1 MEISSSSLFTTST
14 RCYVPSSDMVLLK
27 KVGVSQS
34 YQGSGVSMFVNK
46 SRYQPSL
53 SQSLALKHKK
63 YPFQVLCSQ
72 KKEIPIVE
80 ARSHSNRCTQIL
92 IYIDANVIVWS
103 MDEIYDT
110 LAERIVPTAASGTN
124 TSATHI
130 VGLAGPPGAGK
141 TTIASEIVKRV
152 NKLWPQKSCSLDS
165 QVEPP
170 EIAVVLPMDGF
181 HLYRHQLDTMEVYSE
196 QSKMKSL
203 LLNFLPFCLY

>member
-27 KVGVSQS
+27 KVGVSQW

-80 ARSHSNRCTQIL
+80 ARS
-92 IYIDANVIVWS
+92 

-124 TSATHI
+124 TSAT
-130 VGLAGPPGAGK
+130 
-141 TTIASEIVKRV
+141 
-152 NKLWPQKSCSLDS
+152 
-165 QVEPP
+165 
-170 EIAVVLPMDGF
+170 
-181 HLYRHQLDTMEVYSE
+181 
-196 QSKMKSL
+196 
-203 LLNFLPFCLY
+203 